1 MIVTTILRSMK
12 IPGCH
17 GEKESDLFVD
27 VKLLRYSWA
36 LVFNIPY
43 FLYLQHSE
51 EM

>member
-1 MIVTTILRSMK
+1 MIATTILRSMK

-17 GEKESDLFVD
+17 GEKEPDLFAA

-36 LVFNIPY
+36 LFFNIPY